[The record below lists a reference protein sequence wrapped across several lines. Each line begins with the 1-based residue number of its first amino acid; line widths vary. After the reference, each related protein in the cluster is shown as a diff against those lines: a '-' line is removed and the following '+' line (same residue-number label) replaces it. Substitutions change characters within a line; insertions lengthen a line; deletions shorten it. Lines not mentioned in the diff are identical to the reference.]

1 MNQAASYLT
10 TRRVF
15 WWFVQMED
23 LYRQKEGEIKVKRV
37 DYFRQ
42 GHLPLGEGRDFYQA
56 DYLTGD
62 GQEIL
67 DWLI

>member
-1 MNQAASYLT
+1 
-10 TRRVF
+10 
-15 WWFVQMED
+15 MED

-67 DWLI
+67 D